1 MLSETSARRLAGLM
15 TERQKQDITL
25 LALVLRTDHG
35 GRTDSGRRRAEQN
48 EQRSII

>member
-25 LALVLRTDHG
+25 LALVLRTDPRRENG
-35 GRTDSGRRRAEQN
+35 QRPEEGRTK
-48 EQRSII
+48 